1 MVGQESVFP
10 FHLSVGSL
18 PLCNKSPAELFRWL
32 SWTDPRACHSA
43 GLVGDLQG
51 PPLCLSP
58 DVITD
63 VCFLQEDEGSKL
75 RSSRRGASALP
86 GPSDQPLKLFLSAL
100 PNQGTLNVGYSKLD
114 LWGSVLQSE
123 CMGGAGGKI
132 KSSRPAEADSSL
144 KFETV
149 TIKPSS

>member
-1 MVGQESVFP
+1 M
-10 FHLSVGSL
+10 
-18 PLCNKSPAELFRWL
+18 
-32 SWTDPRACHSA
+32 
-43 GLVGDLQG
+43 
-51 PPLCLSP
+51 
-58 DVITD
+58 ITD
-63 VCFLQEDEGSKL
+63 VCFLQQDEGSKL

-123 CMGGAGGKI
+123 RMGGAGGKI